1 MSFHLAHHS
10 EERQLLLT
18 LVLLFFP
25 GFEFFN
31 FLYWSRCSK
40 ASMPTATCSIHCVAP
55 PRSPLT
61 QLASLSSK
69 SSLAVAFS
77 CLTQVC
83 VLSLGIRHPVT
94 GGCSCMKPQPP
105 APTQHSSAGPSQFQS
120 SHGVGSSFAAATSQ
134 LGFSLCSALPPP
146 IGVDSKVVSRLLPAS
161 YLCL

>member
-1 MSFHLAHHS
+1 M
-10 EERQLLLT
+10 LT